1 MKQKNYHSCTV
12 GQIVAGNFDTT
23 KVFSRYHIDFCCHGN
38 TPFAEACRNRGI
50 DPEAV
55 AHELNELQENTVSNA
70 PDFAGWPIDLLIDYV
85 LKIHH
90 RGIRSANRSIISQ
103 SNRSAFKESS
113 RVIASPSTVPRLAS

>member
-85 LKIHH
+85 LKI
-90 RGIRSANRSIISQ
+90 ILQ
-103 SNRSAFKESS
+103 S
-113 RVIASPSTVPRLAS
+113 

>member
-1 MKQKNYHSCTV
+1 MKQKNYNSCTV

-55 AHELNELQENTVSNA
+55 ARELNELQRIRLVMLLTL
-70 PDFAGWPIDLLIDYV
+70 PDGP
-85 LKIHH
+85 
-90 RGIRSANRSIISQ
+90 SIY
-103 SNRSAFKESS
+103 
-113 RVIASPSTVPRLAS
+113 